1 MTTTS
6 TPLSSQASLAIVA
19 KLAAQLRVDS
29 IRAST
34 SAGSGH
40 PTSSMSAADLLAVLV
55 TRHLHY
61 DWDAPHSP
69 ANDHLI
75 FSKGHA
81 SPLLYAVFKAVGV
94 VSDQELVGGYRR
106 FGQRLQG
113 HPTPVLPWVD
123 VATGSLGQGL
133 ADGVGI
139 ALAGK
144 YLERESYRV
153 WVLCGDSELAEGS
166 VWEALDKAA
175 YYRLSNLVAIVDV
188 NRLGQRGAT
197 ELGWDLDAYGRRVEA
212 FGARALVIDGH
223 DLAAIDDALAEAAHP
238 GDGQPS
244 VILARTVKGKGFAE
258 VEDRNG
264 WHGKPFPADMAE
276 RAIGELG
283 GVRNL
288 VLRGP
293 RPVPVPAMDPA
304 AAPAKAVASLPR
316 YVIGDK
322 VATRKAYGDA
332 LVALGAA
339 DPRVV
344 ALDAEVGNST
354 YADEFAR
361 TYPSRYFEMFIAE
374 QQLVAAATGLSVRGY
389 RPFATTFA
397 AFLTRAHDFI
407 RMGAISGVD
416 LRLVGSHAGVEI
428 GADGPSQMALEDL
441 AMLRAI
447 HGSTVLYPSDA
458 TSTAALVQAMASRP
472 GISYLRTTRG
482 AYPVLYPPG
491 ETFPIG
497 GVKVLRAGDHDQVT
511 LVGAGVTV
519 HACLAAADLLQRQ
532 GIGARVL
539 DCYSIKPI
547 DTATLTAAAAA
558 TSGRLVIAEDHRP
571 QGGLGSAVTD
581 ALLAA
586 GRSTLAIAHLAV
598 REMPGSG
605 SGGELLA
612 WAGLDPDHIAVAA
625 RKLIDPAEEQP
636 ARLRSM
642 RRPSC

>member
-6 TPLSSQASLAIVA
+6 TPLSSRAGLDTVA
-19 KLAAQLRVDS
+19 ELAAQLRVDS

-94 VSDQELVGGYRR
+94 VSEDELVGGYRR

-139 ALAGK
+139 ALAGR

-223 DLAAIDDALAEAAHP
+223 DLAAIDDALAEAVHP

-264 WHGKPFPADMAE
+264 WHGKPFPADMAD
-276 RAIGELG
+276 RAIAGLG

-293 RPVPVPAMDPA
+293 RPVPVPAMDPT
-304 AAPAKAVASLPR
+304 AAPARAVATLPR
-316 YVIGDK
+316 YVVGDK

-339 DPRVV
+339 DPWVV

-361 TYPSRYFEMFIAE
+361 IYPSRYFELFIAE
-374 QQLVAAATGLSVRGY
+374 QQLVAAATGLSVRGF
-389 RPFATTFA
+389 RPFASTFA

-407 RMGAISGVD
+407 RMGAISGVG

-491 ETFPIG
+491 EAFPIG
-497 GVKVLRAGDHDQVT
+497 GAKVLRDGDHDQVT
-511 LVGAGVTV
+511 LVGAGVTT
-519 HACLAAADLLQRQ
+519 HTCLAAADLLKRQ
-532 GIGARVL
+532 GIDARVL

-558 TSGRLVIAEDHRP
+558 TAGRMVIAEDHRP

-586 GRSTLAIAHLAV
+586 GRSKLAIAHLAV

-605 SGGELLA
+605 SGAELLA
-612 WAGLDPDHIAVAA
+612 WAGLDPDHIAAAA
-625 RKLIDPAEEQP
+625 RKLIDPPRSDPPDFP
-636 ARLRSM
+636 A
-642 RRPSC
+642 